1 MIWLVLLLLA
11 AGLVGLSIWKHNE
24 APRAPVDPETLTQ
37 AAIELHRIRR
47 RIDAADLK
55 HRQRR
60 DAVRLKREIAE
71 ALEDKSW

>member
-1 MIWLVLLLLA
+1 MIWFILVLLVA
-11 AGLVGLSIWKHNE
+11 VAVGLIVWTHIE
-24 APRAPVDPETLTQ
+24 PPTPEPDPETITQ
-37 AAIELHRIRR
+37 TAIELHRIRR

-55 HRQRR
+55 QRQRR